1 MAQGLAIQA
10 SWVLITW
17 GAAHFMWGAAW
28 DITRPLAAKAEF
40 SAIED
45 IRVALLAGIREC
57 AGRNLECYRQPVQRR

>member
-17 GAAHFMWGAAW
+17 GRHTSCESAAW
-28 DITRPLAAKAEF
+28 DITRPSAAKAEF

-45 IRVALLAGIREC
+45 IRVALLAGMREC
-57 AGRNLECYRQPVQRR
+57 AGRNLEYYRQPARRR

>member
-17 GAAHFMWGAAW
+17 GRHTSCGSAVW

-40 SAIED
+40 SAIQD

>member
-17 GAAHFMWGAAW
+17 GAAHFM
-28 DITRPLAAKAEF
+28 AAKAEF